1 VANSTDI
8 KPAPR
13 DGIRRRLVAVVFADV
28 ANFSTM
34 MSADEVRTTLA
45 VSTRIEKFR
54 SRIASYAGEFKGSA
68 GDSAFMVFE
77 SAVTAVTFAV
87 EMQKE
92 LSEEN
97 EGLAEDEQIWF
108 RFGIN
113 LGEILVRGDEV
124 AGETINIA
132 ARIEAFAAPG
142 QVCISGSAY
151 DHVCNKLEY
160 GYEYL
165 GGQDFKN
172 IDKTI
177 DVFQVHENPTSAAM
191 TPGLRRNLENSAEFK
206 ERPIANQSIV
216 VLPFGFQ
223 GTDQEDRW
231 FADGLTEDVTTSLS
245 RFHEFF
251 VIARGSAN
259 MYADRVKGPAQAARE
274 LGVRYAVDGS
284 VRKAGARIRIT
295 LQLLDA
301 LQDRT
306 IWGEQYNRNV
316 EDIFDLQDEITQII
330 VTATAARIEAT
341 ERDRMRLLPPANLM
355 AYGFVLKG
363 NRHVLKYTQPEVRL
377 GRTLYESAIGSDA
390 RYARAY
396 AAKSRTFN
404 LDWRYDWA
412 DKPEIALDDA
422 LRFAREAIDLDE
434 SDARGFGEL
443 GFAHL
448 YRKEH
453 DPAINAYDRA
463 LKLNPND
470 ADLMSDMA
478 DALAHMGRSEE
489 AIELLLK
496 AMKLNPFF
504 PDQYIWHLGGAY
516 FNLKRYEE
524 AIEAIQK
531 MQNPTEG
538 RRILAASYGQLGRL
552 DEAREQAA
560 LVREAHPNFSVE
572 RWAAVQPDKFE
583 DDVKHFLEGMK
594 RAGL

>member
-1 VANSTDI
+1 MADTAKHIGSQTPL
-8 KPAPR
+8 K
-13 DGIRRRLVAVVFADV
+13 RRLLAIVFADV

-34 MSADEVRTTLA
+34 MSVDEVGTTISVTNRL
-45 VSTRIEKFR
+45 EKFR
-54 SRIASYAGEFKGSA
+54 SAIQAYAGDFKGSA
-68 GDSAFMVFE
+68 GDNAFMVFE
-77 SAVTAVTFAV
+77 SGVDAVTFAV
-87 EMQKE
+87 DMQKMLE
-92 LSEEN
+92 EEN
-97 EGLAEDEQIWF
+97 SGLPEEEQIWF

-113 LGEILVRGDEV
+113 LGEVLVSGDEIT
-124 AGETINIA
+124 GESINIA
-132 ARIEAFAAPG
+132 SRIESFAAPG
-142 QVCISGSAY
+142 QVCISGAAY
-151 DHVCNKLEY
+151 DHVCNKLKY

-165 GGQDFKN
+165 GGQDFKH
-172 IDKTI
+172 IGRTI
-177 DVFQVHENPTSAAM
+177 DVFQVHENPTTAAM
-191 TPGLRRNLENSAEFK
+191 TPGLRRNLEHSAEFK
-206 ERPIANQSIV
+206 ERPIASQSIV

-223 GTDQEDRW
+223 GSDNDDQW
-231 FADGLTEDVTTSLS
+231 FAEGLTEDVTTNLS

-259 MYADRVKGPAQAARE
+259 MYADRSKSPAQAARE
-274 LGVRYAVDGS
+274 LGVRYAVDGT
-284 VRKAGARIRIT
+284 VRKAGSRIRIT

-306 IWGEQYNRNV
+306 IWGEQYNRDV

-330 VTATAARIEAT
+330 VSATAARIEAT

-363 NRHVLKYTQPEVRL
+363 HRHVLKYTQPEVKQARH
-377 GRTLYESAIGSDA
+377 LYEDAIGSDS

-412 DKPEIALDDA
+412 EKPDLALDDA
-422 LRFAREAIDLDE
+422 LSFAREAIDLDE
-434 SDARGFGEL
+434 ADARGFGEL

-453 DPAINAYDRA
+453 DPAINAYERA

-489 AIELLLK
+489 AVQLLQK
-496 AMKLNPFF
+496 AMRLNPFY

-516 FNLKRYEE
+516 FNLKRYED
-524 AIEAIQK
+524 AINTIQK

-538 RRILAASYGQLGRL
+538 RRLLAASYGHLGRIK
-552 DEAREQAA
+552 EARAQAD

-572 RWAAVQPDKFE
+572 RWASVQPDKFE
-583 DDVKHFLEGMK
+583 EDVQHFFDGMK

>member
-1 VANSTDI
+1 MADT
-8 KPAPR
+8 ARRPR
-13 DGIRRRLVAVVFADV
+13 SRETLKRRLVAIVFADV

-34 MSADEVRTTLA
+34 MSVDEVGTTISVTNRL
-45 VSTRIEKFR
+45 EKFR
-54 SRIASYAGEFKGSA
+54 DAITSYSGEFRGSA
-68 GDSAFMVFE
+68 GDNAFMVFE
-77 SAVTAVTFAV
+77 SAVDAVSFAV
-87 EMQKE
+87 DMQKT
-92 LSEEN
+92 LEEDN
-97 EGLAEDEQIWF
+97 SDLPEEEQIWF

-113 LGEILVRGDEV
+113 LGEILISGSEIT
-124 AGETINIA
+124 GESINIA

-142 QVCISGSAY
+142 QVCISGAAY
-151 DHVCNKLEY
+151 DHVCNKLKY

-172 IDKTI
+172 IGRTI
-177 DVFQVHENPTSAAM
+177 DVFQVHENPTTAAM

-216 VLPFGFQ
+216 VLPFAFQ
-223 GTDQEDRW
+223 GSDLGDQW
-231 FADGLTEDVTTSLS
+231 FAEGLTEDVTTNLS
-245 RFHEFF
+245 RFQEFF

-259 MYADRVKGPAQAARE
+259 MYADRAKSPAQAARE
-274 LGVRYAVDGS
+274 LGVRYAVDGT

-306 IWGEQYNRNV
+306 IWGEQYNRDV

-363 NRHVLKYTQPEVRL
+363 HRHVLKYTQPEVKQARH
-377 GRTLYESAIGSDA
+377 LYENAICSDA

-396 AAKSRTFN
+396 AAKSRTYN

-412 DKPEIALDDA
+412 DKPDLALDDA
-422 LRFAREAIDLDE
+422 LNFAREAIELDE
-434 SDARGFGEL
+434 ADARGFGEL

-453 DPAINAYDRA
+453 DPAISAYDRA

-470 ADLMSDMA
+470 ADVMSDMA
-478 DALAHMGRSEE
+478 DALVHMGRPEE
-489 AIELLLK
+489 AVELLLK
-496 AMKLNPFF
+496 AMRLNPFY

-516 FNLKRYEE
+516 FSLKQYDQ
-524 AIEAIQK
+524 AINTIQK

-538 RRILAASYGQLGRL
+538 RRILAASYAYLDRL
-552 DEAREQAA
+552 SEARAQAD
-560 LVREAHPNFSVE
+560 LVREAHPNFSVD
-572 RWAAVQPDKFE
+572 RWASVQPDKFE
-583 DDVKHFLEGMK
+583 HDVQHFFEGLK

>member
-1 VANSTDI
+1 MIEDTEKSSGSPGAL
-8 KPAPR
+8 
-13 DGIRRRLVAVVFADV
+13 RRRLVSIVFADV
-28 ANFSTM
+28 ENFSSKM
-34 MSADEVRTTLA
+34 GEDEIGTT
-45 VSTRIEKFR
+45 VSVSKRIDQFR
-54 SRIASYAGEFKGSA
+54 AAIGAYSGEFKGSQ
-68 GDSAFMVFE
+68 GDSAFMIFD
-77 SAVTAVTFAV
+77 SAVDAVTFSV
-87 EMQKE
+87 EMQKKLAAENKE
-92 LSEEN
+92 LPEK
-97 EGLAEDEQIWF
+97 EQIWF

-113 LGEILVRGDEV
+113 LGEILISGDQLT
-124 AGETINIA
+124 GDSINIA

-142 QVCISGSAY
+142 QVCISGAAY
-151 DHVCNKLEY
+151 DHVCNKLNY

-165 GGQDFKN
+165 GGQNFKN
-172 IDKTI
+172 IGQTI
-177 DVFQVHENPTSAAM
+177 DVFQVHENATTAAM
-191 TPGLRRNLENSAEFK
+191 TPGLRRNIQESADYK

-223 GTDQEDRW
+223 GSDQDDRW

-245 RFHEFF
+245 RFQEFF
-251 VIARGSAN
+251 VISKGSAR
-259 MYADRVKGPAQAARE
+259 MFADKAKAPAEAARE
-274 LGVRYAVDGS
+274 LRVRYAVDGS
-284 VRKAGARIRIT
+284 VRKAGSRIRIT

-306 IWGEQYNRNV
+306 IWGEQYNRNI

-330 VTATAARIEAT
+330 VSATAARIEAT
-341 ERDRMRLLPPANLM
+341 ERERMRLLPPANLM

-363 NRHVLKYTQPEVRL
+363 NRHVLKYTQPEVNLARNF
-377 GRTLYESAIGSDA
+377 YEDAIGSDM

-412 DKPEIALDDA
+412 QKPDEALDDA
-422 LRFAREAIDLDE
+422 LNFARQAIDLDE

-453 DPAINAYDRA
+453 DPAINAYTRA

-478 DALAHMGRSEE
+478 DAMAHSGRSEE
-489 AIELLLK
+489 AIELLHK
-496 AMKLNPFF
+496 AMRLNPFF
-504 PDQYIWHLGGAY
+504 PDQYIWHLGGAF

-524 AIEAIQK
+524 AIDTILK

-538 RRILAASYGQLGRL
+538 RRILAASYGHLGR
-552 DEAREQAA
+552 DVEAKAQAR
-560 LVREAHPNFSVE
+560 LVREAHPNFSIE
-572 RWAAVQPDKFE
+572 RWASVQPDKYE
-583 DDVKHFLEGMK
+583 KDVEHFVDGMK

>member
-1 VANSTDI
+1 MGSTEQTSG
-8 KPAPR
+8 PR
-13 DGIRRRLVAVVFADV
+13 ENLRRRLVAIAFADV

-34 MSADEVRTTLA
+34 MSVDEVGTTISVTNRL
-45 VSTRIEKFR
+45 EKFR
-54 SRIASYAGEFKGSA
+54 EAIRAYSGEFKGSA
-68 GDSAFMVFE
+68 GDNAFMVFE
-77 SAVTAVTFAV
+77 SAVDAVTFAI
-87 EMQKE
+87 EMQKI
-92 LSEEN
+92 LAAEN
-97 EGLAEDEQIWF
+97 EGLPEEEKIWF

-113 LGEILVRGDEV
+113 LGEILVSGDEIT
-124 AGETINIA
+124 GESINIA
-132 ARIEAFAAPG
+132 ARIEAFASPG
-142 QVCISGSAY
+142 QVCISGAAY
-151 DHVCNKLEY
+151 DHVCNKLKY

-172 IDKTI
+172 IGRTI
-177 DVFQVHENPTSAAM
+177 DVFQVHENPTTAAM

-223 GTDQEDRW
+223 GSNRDDQW
-231 FADGLTEDVTTSLS
+231 FADGLTEDVTTNLS
-245 RFHEFF
+245 RFQEFF

-259 MYADRVKGPAQAARE
+259 MYAERSKSPAQAARE
-274 LGVRYAVDGS
+274 LGVRYAVDGT
-284 VRKAGARIRIT
+284 VRKAGSRIRIT

-306 IWGEQYNRNV
+306 IWGEQYNRDV

-330 VTATAARIEAT
+330 VSATAARIEAT

-363 NRHVLKYTQPEVRL
+363 HRHVLKYTQPEVRQA
-377 GRTLYESAIGSDA
+377 RDLYENAIGSDA

-412 DKPEIALDDA
+412 EKPEVALDDA
-422 LRFAREAIDLDE
+422 LIFAREAIDLDE
-434 SDARGFGEL
+434 ADARGFGEL

-453 DPAINAYDRA
+453 EPAINAYDRA

-489 AIELLLK
+489 AVDLLLK
-496 AMKLNPFF
+496 AMRLNPFY

-524 AIEAIQK
+524 AISTIQT

-538 RRILAASYGQLGRL
+538 RRILAASYAHLGKVK
-552 DEAREQAA
+552 EAENQAD
-560 LVREAHPNFSVE
+560 LVRQAHPNFSVD
-572 RWAAVQPDKFE
+572 RWASVQPDLHEE
-583 DDVKHFLEGMK
+583 DVQHFLDGLK

>member
-1 VANSTDI
+1 M
-8 KPAPR
+8 
-13 DGIRRRLVAVVFADV
+13 AVVFADV
-28 ANFSTM
+28 ANFSSM
-34 MSADEVRTTLA
+34 MSVDEVGTTISVASRL
-45 VSTRIEKFR
+45 EKFR
-54 SRIASYAGEFKGSA
+54 DAIRSYSGEFKGSA
-68 GDSAFMVFE
+68 GDNAFMVFE
-77 SAVTAVTFAV
+77 SAVDAVTFAI
-87 EMQKE
+87 EMQKTLAGE
-92 LSEEN
+92 NDGLPEE
-97 EGLAEDEQIWF
+97 EQVWF

-113 LGEILVRGDEV
+113 LGEILISGDEIT
-124 AGETINIA
+124 GESINIA

-142 QVCISGSAY
+142 QVCISGAAY
-151 DHVCNKLEY
+151 DHVCNKLKY

-172 IDKTI
+172 IGRTI
-177 DVFQVHENPTSAAM
+177 DVFQVHENPTTAAM

-206 ERPIANQSIV
+206 ERPVANQSIV

-223 GTDQEDRW
+223 GSNQDDQW
-231 FADGLTEDVTTSLS
+231 FAEGLTEDVTTNLS
-245 RFHEFF
+245 RFQEFF

-259 MYADRVKGPAQAARE
+259 MFADRSKSPAQAARE
-274 LGVRYAVDGS
+274 LGVRYAVDGT
-284 VRKAGARIRIT
+284 VRKAGSRIRIT

-306 IWGEQYNRNV
+306 IWGEHYNRDV

-330 VTATAARIEAT
+330 VSATAARIEAT
-341 ERDRMRLLPPANLM
+341 ERERMRLLPPANLM

-363 NRHVLKYTQPEVRL
+363 HRHVLKYTQPEVRHA
-377 GRTLYESAIGSDA
+377 RDLYENAIGSDA

-396 AAKSRTFN
+396 AAKSRTYN

-412 DKPEIALDDA
+412 EKPDIALDDA
-422 LRFAREAIDLDE
+422 LSFAREAIDLDE

-453 DPAINAYDRA
+453 DAAINAYDRA

-478 DALAHMGRSEE
+478 DALAHTGRSEE
-489 AIELLLK
+489 AIELLHK
-496 AMKLNPFF
+496 AMRLNPFY

-516 FNLKRYEE
+516 FNLKRYED
-524 AIEAIQK
+524 AISTIKK

-538 RRILAASYGQLGRL
+538 RRILAASYGHLGMTK
-552 DEAREQAA
+552 EANAQAE
-560 LVREAHPNFSVE
+560 LVRQAHPNFSVD
-572 RWAAVQPDKFE
+572 RWADVQPDKFE
-583 DDVKHFLEGMK
+583 EDVHHFLDGLK

>member
-1 VANSTDI
+1 MANSSEMTTG
-8 KPAPR
+8 PR
-13 DGIRRRLVAVVFADV
+13 DNLRRRLVAIVFADV
-28 ANFSTM
+28 ANFSSM
-34 MSADEVRTTLA
+34 MSADEVGTTLSVA
-45 VSTRIEKFR
+45 SRLEKFR
-54 SRIASYAGEFKGSA
+54 ERIAAYAGEFKGSA

-77 SAVTAVTFAV
+77 SAVAAVTFAV

-92 LSEEN
+92 LAEEN
-97 EGLAEDEQIWF
+97 EGLEENEQIWF

-113 LGEILVRGDEV
+113 LGEVLVSGDEV
-124 AGETINIA
+124 TGESINIA

-142 QVCISGSAY
+142 QVCISGAAY
-151 DHVCNKLEY
+151 DHVCNKLKY

-172 IDKTI
+172 IGRTI

-206 ERPIANQSIV
+206 ERPIASQSIV

-223 GTDQEDRW
+223 GSDQDDRW
-231 FADGLTEDVTTSLS
+231 FADGLTEDVTTNLS
-245 RFHEFF
+245 RFQEFF

-284 VRKAGARIRIT
+284 VRKAGSRIRIT

-330 VTATAARIEAT
+330 VSATAARIEAT
-341 ERDRMRLLPPANLM
+341 ERERMRLLPPANLM

-363 NRHVLKYTQPEVRL
+363 HRHVLKYTQPEVRQA
-377 GRTLYESAIGSDA
+377 RTFYESAIGSDA

-412 DKPEIALDDA
+412 EKPDIALDDA
-422 LRFAREAIDLDE
+422 LNFAREAIDLDE

-489 AIELLLK
+489 AIDLLHK
-496 AMKLNPFF
+496 AMRLNPFY

-538 RRILAASYGQLGRL
+538 RRILAASYGHLGRL
-552 DEAREQAA
+552 DEARAQAD

-583 DDVKHFLEGMK
+583 DDVQHFLEGMK

>member
-1 VANSTDI
+1 M
-8 KPAPR
+8 
-13 DGIRRRLVAVVFADV
+13 AVVFADV

-34 MSADEVRTTLA
+34 MSRDEVGTTLSVAGRMETFRA
-45 VSTRIEKFR
+45 VITSFGGEFR
-54 SRIASYAGEFKGSA
+54 SSA

-77 SAVTAVTFAV
+77 SAVDAVNFAI
-87 EMQKE
+87 EMQNRLE
-92 LSEEN
+92 QEN
-97 EGLAEDEQIWF
+97 NGLLPGEQIWF

-113 LGEILVRGDEV
+113 LGEVLFSGTEIT
-124 AGETINIA
+124 GESINIA
-132 ARIEAFAAPG
+132 ARIESFAAPG
-142 QVCISGSAY
+142 QVCISGATY
-151 DHVCNKLEY
+151 DHVCNKLNY

-172 IDKTI
+172 IGRTI
-177 DVFQVHENPTSAAM
+177 DVFQVHQNPTTAAM

-206 ERPIANQSIV
+206 ERPVASQSIV

-223 GTDQEDRW
+223 GSDIADGW
-231 FADGLTEDVTTSLS
+231 FADGLTEDVTTNLS

-259 MYADRVKGPAQAARE
+259 LYADRSKSPAQAARE
-274 LGVRYAVDGS
+274 LGVRYAVDGT
-284 VRKAGARIRIT
+284 VRKSGNRMRIT

-306 IWGEQYNRNV
+306 IWGEQYNRNI

-330 VTATAARIEAT
+330 VSATAARIEAT

-355 AYGFVLKG
+355 AYGYVLQG
-363 NRHVLKYTQPEVRL
+363 NRHVLKYTQPEVRQ
-377 GRTLYESAIGSDA
+377 GRHLYENAIGSDA

-404 LDWRYDWA
+404 LDWRYDWT
-412 DKPEIALDDA
+412 DEPDMALDDA
-422 LRFAREAIDLDE
+422 LNFAREAIDLDDA
-434 SDARGFGEL
+434 DARGYGEL

-453 DPAINAYDRA
+453 DPAINAYERA

-489 AIELLLK
+489 AIDLLLN
-496 AMKLNPFF
+496 AMRLNPFY
-504 PDQYIWHLGGAY
+504 PDQYVWHLGGAY
-516 FNLKRYEE
+516 FNLKQYDQ
-524 AIEAIQK
+524 AIATIQK

-538 RRILAASYGQLGRL
+538 RRILAASYAHLGRL
-552 DEAREQAA
+552 EDARRQADM
-560 LVREAHPNFSVE
+560 VREAHPNFSIE

-583 DDVKHFLEGMK
+583 EDVQHFFDGMK

>member
-1 VANSTDI
+1 MADTAN
-8 KPAPR
+8 KPGSR
-13 DGIRRRLVAVVFADV
+13 ETLKRRLVAIVFADV

-34 MSADEVRTTLA
+34 MSVDEVKTTISVTNRL
-45 VSTRIEKFR
+45 EKFR
-54 SRIASYAGEFKGSA
+54 DVITSYSGEFKGSA
-68 GDSAFMVFE
+68 GDNAFMVFE
-77 SAVTAVTFAV
+77 SAVDAVTFAV
-87 EMQKE
+87 EMQKTLE
-92 LSEEN
+92 EEN
-97 EGLAEDEQIWF
+97 SGLPEEEQIHF

-113 LGEILVRGDEV
+113 LGEILISGNEIT
-124 AGETINIA
+124 GESINIA

-142 QVCISGSAY
+142 QVCISGAAY
-151 DHVCNKLEY
+151 DHVCTKLKY

-172 IDKTI
+172 IGRTI
-177 DVFQVHENPTSAAM
+177 DVFQVHENPTTAAM

-206 ERPIANQSIV
+206 ERPVANQSIV

-223 GTDQEDRW
+223 GSDQGDQW
-231 FADGLTEDVTTSLS
+231 FAEGLTEDVTTNLS
-245 RFHEFF
+245 RFQEFF

-259 MYADRVKGPAQAARE
+259 MFADRTKSPAQAARE
-274 LGVRYAVDGS
+274 LGVRYAVDGT
-284 VRKAGARIRIT
+284 VRKAGKRIRIT

-306 IWGEQYNRNV
+306 IWGEQYNRDI

-330 VTATAARIEAT
+330 VSATAARIEAT

-363 NRHVLKYTQPEVRL
+363 HRHVLKYTQPEVKQARH
-377 GRTLYESAIGSDA
+377 LYEDAIGSDA

-412 DKPEIALDDA
+412 EQPDLALDDA
-422 LRFAREAIDLDE
+422 LSFAREAIDLDE
-434 SDARGFGEL
+434 ADARGFGEL

-489 AIELLLK
+489 AVELLQK
-496 AMKLNPFF
+496 AMRLNPFY

-516 FNLKRYEE
+516 FNLQRYED
-524 AIEAIQK
+524 AINTIQK

-538 RRILAASYGQLGRL
+538 RRILAASYAHLGRTK
-552 DEAREQAA
+552 EARAQAD

-583 DDVKHFLEGMK
+583 EDVQHFLDGMK

>member
-1 VANSTDI
+1 MAI
-8 KPAPR
+8 A
-13 DGIRRRLVAVVFADV
+13 FADV

-34 MSADEVRTTLA
+34 MSVDEVATTISVTGRL
-45 VSTRIEKFR
+45 EQFR
-54 SRIASYAGEFKGSA
+54 KAIGDYSGEFKGSA
-68 GDSAFMVFE
+68 GDNAFMVFE
-77 SAVTAVTFAV
+77 SAVDAVTFAV
-87 EMQKE
+87 EMQKT
-92 LSEEN
+92 LAAEN
-97 EGLAEDEQIWF
+97 EGLPEAEQIWF

-113 LGEILVRGDEV
+113 LGEILVSGNEIT
-124 AGETINIA
+124 GESINIA

-142 QVCISGSAY
+142 QVCISGAAY
-151 DHVCNKLEY
+151 DHVSNKLGY

-172 IDKTI
+172 IGRTI
-177 DVFQVHENPTSAAM
+177 DVFQVHENPTTAAM

-223 GTDQEDRW
+223 GSNADDQW
-231 FADGLTEDVTTSLS
+231 FADGLTEDVTTNLS
-245 RFHEFF
+245 RFQEFF

-259 MYADRVKGPAQAARE
+259 MYVDRAKSPAQAARE
-274 LGVRYAVDGS
+274 LGVRYAVDGT
-284 VRKAGARIRIT
+284 VRKAGSRIRIT

-306 IWGEQYNRNV
+306 IWGEQYNRDV

-363 NRHVLKYTQPEVRL
+363 HRHVHRYTQPEVRQA
-377 GRTLYESAIGSDA
+377 RDLYEDAIGSDA

-412 DKPEIALDDA
+412 EKPDAALDEA
-422 LRFAREAIDLDE
+422 LVFAREAIDLDE
-434 SDARGFGEL
+434 ADARGFGEL

-489 AIELLLK
+489 AIDLLQK
-496 AMKLNPFF
+496 AMRLNPFY

-516 FNLKRYEE
+516 FNLKRYED
-524 AIEAIQK
+524 AISAIQK

-538 RRILAASYGQLGRL
+538 RRILAASYAHLGKL
-552 DEAREQAA
+552 EEARVQAD
-560 LVREAHPNFSVE
+560 LVRKAHPNFSVD
-572 RWAAVQPDKFE
+572 RWGSVQPDLYE
-583 DDVKHFLEGMK
+583 DDVQHFVDGMK

>member
-1 VANSTDI
+1 MDSTAQ
-8 KPAPR
+8 KSGSGR
-13 DGIRRRLVAVVFADV
+13 GLRRRLVAIVFADV
-28 ANFSTM
+28 ANFSSM
-34 MSADEVRTTLA
+34 MSVDEVGTTISVTNRL
-45 VSTRIEKFR
+45 EKFR
-54 SRIASYAGEFKGSA
+54 DAINSYSGEFKGSA
-68 GDSAFMVFE
+68 GDNAFMLFE
-77 SAVTAVTFAV
+77 SAVDAVTFAV
-87 EMQKE
+87 EMQKI
-92 LSEEN
+92 LADEN
-97 EGLAEDEQIWF
+97 EGLPDDEKVWF

-113 LGEILVRGDEV
+113 LGEVLVSGDEIT
-124 AGETINIA
+124 GESINIA

-142 QVCISGSAY
+142 QVCISGAAY
-151 DHVCNKLEY
+151 DHVCNKLKY

-172 IDKTI
+172 IGRTI
-177 DVFQVHENPTSAAM
+177 DVFQVHENPTTAAM

-223 GTDQEDRW
+223 GSDQDDQW
-231 FADGLTEDVTTSLS
+231 FADGLTEDVTTNLS
-245 RFHEFF
+245 RFQEFF

-259 MYADRVKGPAQAARE
+259 MFSDRSKSPAQAARE
-274 LGVRYAVDGS
+274 LGVRYAVDGT
-284 VRKAGARIRIT
+284 VRKAGSRIRIT

-306 IWGEQYNRNV
+306 IWGDQYNRNV

-330 VTATAARIEAT
+330 VSATAARIEAT
-341 ERDRMRLLPPANLM
+341 ERERMRLLPPANLM

-363 NRHVLKYTQPEVRL
+363 HRHVLKYTQPEVRQA
-377 GRTLYESAIGSDA
+377 RDLYEHAIGSDA

-412 DKPEIALDDA
+412 EKPEIALDDA
-422 LRFAREAIDLDE
+422 LSFAREAIDLDE

-453 DPAINAYDRA
+453 DAAINAYDRA

-489 AIELLLK
+489 AVELLHK
-496 AMKLNPFF
+496 AMRLNPFY

-524 AIEAIQK
+524 AINTIQK

-538 RRILAASYGQLGRL
+538 RRILAASYGHLGKL
-552 DEAREQAA
+552 KEARAQAE
-560 LVREAHPNFSVE
+560 LVRQAHPNFSVD
-572 RWAAVQPDKFE
+572 RWASVQPDKFE
-583 DDVKHFLEGMK
+583 EDVQHFLDGLK

>member
-1 VANSTDI
+1 MTSTENSSSSRRNL
-8 KPAPR
+8 K
-13 DGIRRRLVAVVFADV
+13 RRLVAIVFADV

-34 MSADEVRTTLA
+34 MSVDEVGTTISVTDRL
-45 VSTRIEKFR
+45 EKFR
-54 SRIASYAGEFKGSA
+54 ESIRAYSGEFKGSA
-68 GDSAFMVFE
+68 GDSAFMLFE
-77 SAVTAVTFAV
+77 SAVDAVTFAI
-87 EMQKE
+87 EMQKT
-92 LSEEN
+92 LALEN
-97 EGLAEDEQIWF
+97 EGLPESAQIWF

-113 LGEILVRGDEV
+113 LGEILISGDEIT
-124 AGETINIA
+124 GESINIA

-142 QVCISGSAY
+142 QVCISGAAY
-151 DHVCNKLEY
+151 DHVSNKLGY

-172 IDKTI
+172 IGRTI
-177 DVFQVHENPTSAAM
+177 DVFQVHENPTTAAM
-191 TPGLRRNLENSAEFK
+191 TPGLRRNLESSAEFK

-223 GTDQEDRW
+223 GSNLDDQW
-231 FADGLTEDVTTSLS
+231 FADGLTEDVTTNLS

-251 VIARGSAN
+251 VIARGSAK
-259 MYADRVKGPAQAARE
+259 MYVDGSKSPAQAARE
-274 LGVRYAVDGS
+274 LGVRYAVNGT
-284 VRKAGARIRIT
+284 VRKAGSRIRIT

-301 LQDRT
+301 LQDRM
-306 IWGEQYNRNV
+306 IWGEQYNRDV

-330 VTATAARIEAT
+330 VSATAARIEAT

-363 NRHVLKYTQPEVRL
+363 HRHVLKYTQREVRQA
-377 GRTLYESAIGSDA
+377 RDLYEDAIGSDA

-404 LDWRYDWA
+404 LDWRYDWTE
-412 DKPEIALDDA
+412 KPDIALDDA
-422 LRFAREAIDLDE
+422 LVFAREAIDLDE
-434 SDARGFGEL
+434 ADARGFGEL

-453 DPAINAYDRA
+453 EAAINAYERA

-489 AIELLLK
+489 AIVLLQK
-496 AMKLNPFF
+496 AMKLNPFY

-516 FNLKRYEE
+516 FNLKRYKN
-524 AIEAIQK
+524 AISAIQT

-538 RRILAASYGQLGRL
+538 RRILAASFAHLDQLQ
-552 DEAREQAA
+552 EARAQAD
-560 LVREAHPNFSVE
+560 LVRQAHPNFSVE
-572 RWAAVQPDKFE
+572 RWASVQPDLYE
-583 DDVKHFLEGMK
+583 DDVHHFLEGMK

>member
-1 VANSTDI
+1 MSSTEYTSGL
-8 KPAPR
+8 R
-13 DGIRRRLVAVVFADV
+13 RNLRRRLVAIVFADV

-34 MSADEVRTTLA
+34 MSVDEVGTTISVADRL
-45 VSTRIEKFR
+45 EKFR
-54 SRIASYAGEFKGSA
+54 ESIRAYSGEFKGSA
-68 GDSAFMVFE
+68 GDNAFMVFE
-77 SAVTAVTFAV
+77 SAVDAVTFAV
-87 EMQKE
+87 EMQKS
-92 LSEEN
+92 LAAEN
-97 EGLAEDEQIWF
+97 EGLSEEEQIWF

-113 LGEILVRGDEV
+113 LGEILVSGDEIT
-124 AGETINIA
+124 GESINIA
-132 ARIEAFAAPG
+132 ARIEAFASPG
-142 QVCISGSAY
+142 QVCISGAAY
-151 DHVCNKLEY
+151 DHVSNKLGY

-172 IDKTI
+172 IGRTI
-177 DVFQVHENPTSAAM
+177 DVFQVHENPTTAAM

-223 GTDQEDRW
+223 GSNTDDQW
-231 FADGLTEDVTTSLS
+231 FADGLTEDVTTNLS
-245 RFHEFF
+245 RFQEFF

-259 MYADRVKGPAQAARE
+259 MYVDRTKSPAQAARE
-274 LGVRYAVDGS
+274 LGVRYAVDGT
-284 VRKAGARIRIT
+284 VRKAGSRIRIT

-306 IWGEQYNRNV
+306 LWGEQYNRDV

-363 NRHVLKYTQPEVRL
+363 HRHVLKYTQPEVRQA
-377 GRTLYESAIGSDA
+377 RDLYENAIGSDS

-412 DKPEIALDDA
+412 EKPDIALDDA
-422 LRFAREAIDLDE
+422 LGFARKAIDLDE
-434 SDARGFGEL
+434 ADARGFGEL

-453 DPAINAYDRA
+453 DPAINSYERA

-489 AIELLLK
+489 AIDLLLK
-496 AMKLNPFF
+496 AMQLNPFY

-516 FNLKRYEE
+516 FNLKRYED
-524 AIEAIQK
+524 AINAIQK

-538 RRILAASYGQLGRL
+538 RRILAASFAHLGRL
-552 DEAREQAA
+552 DEAKAQAD
-560 LVREAHPNFSVE
+560 LVRKAHPNFSVD
-572 RWAAVQPDKFE
+572 RWAAVQPDLFE
-583 DDVKHFLEGMK
+583 DDVQHFLDGMK
-594 RAGL
+594 SAGL

>member
-1 VANSTDI
+1 MAHSTEVTPGSKDNL
-8 KPAPR
+8 
-13 DGIRRRLVAVVFADV
+13 RRRLVAIVFADV
-28 ANFSTM
+28 ANFSSM
-34 MSADEVRTTLA
+34 MSQDEVGTTLSVA
-45 VSTRIEKFR
+45 SRLEKFR
-54 SRIASYAGEFKGSA
+54 EKISAYSGEFKGSA

-77 SAVTAVTFAV
+77 SAVAAVTFAV
-87 EMQKE
+87 EMQKA
-92 LSEEN
+92 LAEEN
-97 EGLAEDEQIWF
+97 EGLPETEQIWF

-113 LGEILVRGDEV
+113 LGEVLVSGDEIT
-124 AGETINIA
+124 GESINIA

-142 QVCISGSAY
+142 QVCISGAAY
-151 DHVCNKLEY
+151 DHVCNKLKF

-172 IDKTI
+172 IGRTI

-206 ERPIANQSIV
+206 ERPIASQSIV

-223 GTDQEDRW
+223 GSDQDDRW
-231 FADGLTEDVTTSLS
+231 FADGLTEDVTTNLS
-245 RFHEFF
+245 RFQEFF

-284 VRKAGARIRIT
+284 VRKAGSRIRIT

-306 IWGEQYNRNV
+306 IWGEQYNRDV

-330 VTATAARIEAT
+330 VSATAARIEAT

-363 NRHVLKYTQPEVRL
+363 HRHVLKYTQPEVRQA
-377 GRTLYESAIGSDA
+377 RTLYESAIGSDA

-412 DKPEIALDDA
+412 EKPDIALDDA
-422 LRFAREAIDLDE
+422 LNFAREAIDLDE

-453 DPAINAYDRA
+453 EPAINAYDRA

-478 DALAHMGRSEE
+478 DALAHTGRSEE
-489 AIELLLK
+489 AIELLHK
-496 AMKLNPFF
+496 AMRLNPFY
-504 PDQYIWHLGGAY
+504 PDQYIWHLGGAF

-538 RRILAASYGQLGRL
+538 RRILAASYGHLGRL
-552 DEAREQAA
+552 DEARAQAR
-560 LVREAHPNFSVE
+560 LVREAHPNFSVD

-583 DDVKHFLEGMK
+583 DDVQHFLDGMK

>member
-1 VANSTDI
+1 MGSTEQTSG
-8 KPAPR
+8 PR
-13 DGIRRRLVAVVFADV
+13 ENLRRRLVAIAFADV

-34 MSADEVRTTLA
+34 MSVDEVGTTISVTNRL
-45 VSTRIEKFR
+45 EKFR
-54 SRIASYAGEFKGSA
+54 EAIRAYSGEFKGSA
-68 GDSAFMVFE
+68 GDNAFMVFE
-77 SAVTAVTFAV
+77 SAVDAVTFAI
-87 EMQKE
+87 EMQKI
-92 LSEEN
+92 LAAEN
-97 EGLAEDEQIWF
+97 EGLPEEEKIWF

-113 LGEILVRGDEV
+113 LGEILVSGDEIT
-124 AGETINIA
+124 GESINIA
-132 ARIEAFAAPG
+132 ARIEAFASPG
-142 QVCISGSAY
+142 QVCISGAAY
-151 DHVCNKLEY
+151 DHVCNKLKY

-172 IDKTI
+172 IGRTI
-177 DVFQVHENPTSAAM
+177 DVFQVHENPTTAAM

-223 GTDQEDRW
+223 GSNRDDQW
-231 FADGLTEDVTTSLS
+231 FADGLTEDVTTNLS
-245 RFHEFF
+245 RFQEFF

-259 MYADRVKGPAQAARE
+259 MYAERSKSPAQAARE
-274 LGVRYAVDGS
+274 LGVRYAVDGT
-284 VRKAGARIRIT
+284 VRKAGSRIRIT

-306 IWGEQYNRNV
+306 IWGEQYNRDV

-330 VTATAARIEAT
+330 VSATAARIEAT

-363 NRHVLKYTQPEVRL
+363 HRHVLKYTQPEVRQA
-377 GRTLYESAIGSDA
+377 RDLYENAIGSDA

-412 DKPEIALDDA
+412 EKPEVALDDA
-422 LRFAREAIDLDE
+422 LIFAREAIDLDE
-434 SDARGFGEL
+434 ADARGFGEL

-453 DPAINAYDRA
+453 EPAINAYDRA

-489 AIELLLK
+489 AVDLLLK
-496 AMKLNPFF
+496 AMRLNPFY

-524 AIEAIQK
+524 AISTIQT

-538 RRILAASYGQLGRL
+538 RRILAASYAHLGKVK
-552 DEAREQAA
+552 EAETQAD
-560 LVREAHPNFSVE
+560 LVRQAHPNFSVD
-572 RWAAVQPDKFE
+572 RWASVQPDLHEE
-583 DDVKHFLEGMK
+583 DVQHFLDGLK

>member
-1 VANSTDI
+1 
-8 KPAPR
+8 
-13 DGIRRRLVAVVFADV
+13 
-28 ANFSTM
+28 M
-34 MSADEVRTTLA
+34 MSVDEVGTTISVTNRL
-45 VSTRIEKFR
+45 EKFR
-54 SRIASYAGEFKGSA
+54 DAINSYSGEFKGSA
-68 GDSAFMVFE
+68 GDNAFMLFE
-77 SAVTAVTFAV
+77 SAVDAVTFAV
-87 EMQKE
+87 EMQKI
-92 LSEEN
+92 LADEN
-97 EGLAEDEQIWF
+97 EGLPDDEKVWF

-113 LGEILVRGDEV
+113 LGEVLVSGDEIT
-124 AGETINIA
+124 GESINIA

-142 QVCISGSAY
+142 QVCISGAAY
-151 DHVCNKLEY
+151 DHVCNKLKY

-172 IDKTI
+172 IGRTI
-177 DVFQVHENPTSAAM
+177 DVFQVHENPTTAAM

-223 GTDQEDRW
+223 GSDQDDQW
-231 FADGLTEDVTTSLS
+231 FADGLTEDVTTNLS
-245 RFHEFF
+245 RFQEFF

-259 MYADRVKGPAQAARE
+259 MFSDRSKSPAQAARE
-274 LGVRYAVDGS
+274 LGVRYAVDGT
-284 VRKAGARIRIT
+284 VRKAGSRIRIT

-306 IWGEQYNRNV
+306 IWGDQYNRNV

-330 VTATAARIEAT
+330 VSATAARIEAT
-341 ERDRMRLLPPANLM
+341 ERERMRLLPPANLM

-363 NRHVLKYTQPEVRL
+363 HRHVLKYTQPEVRQA
-377 GRTLYESAIGSDA
+377 RDLYEHAIGSDA

-412 DKPEIALDDA
+412 EKPEIALDDA
-422 LRFAREAIDLDE
+422 LSFAREAIDLDE

-453 DPAINAYDRA
+453 DAAINAYDRA

-489 AIELLLK
+489 AVELLHK
-496 AMKLNPFF
+496 AMRLNPFY

-524 AIEAIQK
+524 AINTIQK

-538 RRILAASYGQLGRL
+538 RRILAASYGHLGKL
-552 DEAREQAA
+552 KEARAQAE
-560 LVREAHPNFSVE
+560 LVRQAHPNFSVD
-572 RWAAVQPDKFE
+572 RWASVQPDKFE
-583 DDVKHFLEGMK
+583 EDVQHFLDGLK